1 MDRFAEITEFASAAG
16 LKLAFGLNMK
26 STDPTNLI
34 DFVTEV
40 ARRNLSV
47 DTWEMGN
54 ELGIGQILQNGGKI
68 NDALQALYSGNP
80 SVSEPCRCFP
90 LHPRTEKLT
99 RTNRHGPV
107 PLSRPSVRLLPGAEP
122 PAGADGAAVGPAV
135 PRAKVVA
142 PSQAALRSLAAAE
155 DAAAAIAHPLS
166 T

>member
-1 MDRFAEITEFASAAG
+1 MMRLACGGSRPKKCYPVCLTMDRFAEITEFASTAG

-54 ELGIGQILQNGGKI
+54 ELGIGQILKNGGKI

-80 SVSEPCRCFP
+80 SVSEPC
-90 LHPRTEKLT
+90 
-99 RTNRHGPV
+99 
-107 PLSRPSVRLLPGAEP
+107 
-122 PAGADGAAVGPAV
+122 
-135 PRAKVVA
+135 
-142 PSQAALRSLAAAE
+142 
-155 DAAAAIAHPLS
+155 
-166 T
+166 